1 MQEVTELEAEW
12 TRLIALT
19 DKLADE
25 LREAECALHQTDAA
39 LTELDARLCQVEAR
53 QSSFTQAAQPE
64 ELEVIFKELCSIE
77 EGVLR
82 SKLSKSM
89 SQTALKK
96 LIVIEQRLTSAKESA
111 IALRDESVALE
122 SDPAS
127 QAFLSASV
135 TNGWERGLTSEN
147 VPFFYCHVT
156 EKTCWDHPE
165 FLNLLD
171 TVSAMNAVK
180 YSAYRM
186 ALKLRKV
193 QQKLCLDLLDISAA
207 LVCFDS
213 HGLTFDKDDLTLCV
227 PEIVTILTSIYE
239 TLHQCE
245 PEDISVPLCVDL
257 ALNWILNVYDSQR
270 LGFVRVISFKL
281 AVVLLS
287 RGPLME
293 KYSVMFSLFA
303 GDTDTLDQRRLGLM
317 LYDLMM
323 VPRYLGEV
331 AQFGGTNIE
340 PGVRSC
346 FSLDSEEARSSVTT
360 EVWLSW
366 VGEEPQCLVWLPV
379 LHRLASAETA
389 THDVRCRVC
398 RVDPIIG
405 FRYHCRKCFNL
416 DICHACFFVGKTV
429 KGCKPEVCWCLSD
442 FEISHLLL
450 QHPMQEYC
458 TSTNKTDNARHI
470 LQSLRNSFRSKSY
483 FKKKKSKLGYLP
495 LQTVQEGGSFES
507 PVLSPDLS
515 FESQEFVTSESLDD
529 PGAAS
534 GSGDTDEHSLI
545 AAYCKLLTTENCP
558 SAASILSDVDQRL
571 NNMKKEAV
579 EQLLAQL
586 REENARLES
595 EFKQLEKGDNNQDGE
610 EKALRQQRTRLEA
623 RMSIMED
630 HNRQLEAQLE
640 RLRQLVKS
648 ESGLTSKSVVAADL
662 TRGKCLSPET
672 AEPGQE
678 RPSPPERLNAAS
690 RGGRERLALSD
701 LSSDYE
707 ERRSYSSGSLN
718 LSQHNTDTVQVHIR
732 DGLLLVAF

>member
-1 MQEVTELEAEW
+1 MEDIAELEAEW
-12 TRLIALT
+12 SRLVALT
-19 DKLADE
+19 DKLASE
-25 LREAECALHQTDAA
+25 LGEAEAALHQADTD
-39 LTELDARLCQVEAR
+39 LTDLDARLCQVEAR
-53 QSSFTQAAQPE
+53 QSSFTQAAQPD
-64 ELEVIFKELCSIE
+64 ELDVIFKELDSIE
-77 EGVLR
+77 EGVLQ
-82 SKLSKSM
+82 SKLAKNM

-111 IALRDESVALE
+111 VALRDETVAIE

-127 QAFLSASV
+127 QTFLSAGVPS
-135 TNGWERGLTSEN
+135 GWERGLTPEG
-147 VPFFYCHVT
+147 VPFFYCHET
-156 EKTCWDHPE
+156 ETTYWDHPE
-165 FLNLLD
+165 FLTLLD

-213 HGLTFDKDDLTLCV
+213 HGLTCDKDDLTLCV
-227 PEIVTILTSIYE
+227 PEVVTILTSIYE

-245 PEDISVPLCVDL
+245 PEDISVPVCVDL

-270 LGFVRVISFKL
+270 QGFVRVISFKL

-287 RGPLME
+287 RGPLTE

-303 GDTDTLDQRRLGLM
+303 GDSETLDQRRLGLM

-346 FSLDSEEARSSVTT
+346 FSLDSPGVSPRVSLTPD
-360 EVWLSW
+360 VWLGW

-398 RVDPIIG
+398 KVDPIIG

-429 KGCKPEVCWCLSD
+429 KGCKPEVGYTTSSPIYVTTLI
-442 FEISHLLL
+442 F

-515 FESQEFVTSESLDD
+515 FESQEFVTSESLEDT
-529 PGAAS
+529 GVVSA
-534 GSGDTDEHSLI
+534 SGDTDEHSLI
-545 AAYCKLLTTENCP
+545 AAYCKLLTNENSP

-571 NNMKKEAV
+571 DNMKKEAV

-595 EFKQLEKGDNNQDGE
+595 EYKQLEKGENSQNGE
-610 EKALRQQRTRLEA
+610 EKALRQARSRLEA

-648 ESGLTSKSVVAADL
+648 ETGLTSKSVVAAH
-662 TRGKCLSPET
+662 LSNGQPQE
-672 AEPGQE
+672 APEPGQE
-678 RPSPPERLNAAS
+678 RPSPPSLAPERLRVAQRAAH
-690 RGGRERLALSD
+690 AQSD
-701 LSSDYE
+701 LSSDCE

-718 LSQHNTDTVQVHIR
+718 LSQHHTDTVQVCQ
-732 DGLLLVAF
+732 GP